1 MDKIHEIAGDGALM
15 PRFDDGMV
23 NIAELIRVVVESL
36 VNEIM
41 DVQAEDACVDGSQCN
56 GYRERAR
63 HQRRD
68 TTSIFDLIGFG
79 TCVHNKPNRIG
90 DHAG

>member
-1 MDKIHEIAGDGALM
+1 M
-15 PRFDDGMV
+15 
-23 NIAELIRVVVESL
+23 VVESL

-41 DVQAEDACVDGSQCN
+41 GVQAEDACVDGSQCN